1 MSRSRTP
8 ALLLFALVLVG
19 VATFAI
25 ARVRTA
31 NLRTLPYQGVLERD
45 GVRITGPVTARFGLF
60 ASAGADTS
68 CVVSNTCPLWSEEQ
82 VIDVVD
88 GTFSV
93 LLGEGTVSPVR
104 PLTSAVLASPELFL
118 AVAVK
123 AGDDPAFVALSGVDE
138 IVAAPLVQAGAAT
151 ANSFSSNLFFS
162 AKLTRFGTGYFVSE
176 AFPADWIPAAGTQVG
191 EVARLFPRQTFGVAG
206 YTCTASSLG
215 EPRVLTIQTAS
226 AGQIDVGVFNG
237 NRVSS
242 PGSFTLM
249 CHGL

>member
-8 ALLLFALVLVG
+8 ALLLFGLVLVG

-31 NLRTLPYQGVLERD
+31 NARTLPYQGVLERD

-60 ASAGADTS
+60 GSADADPS
-68 CVVSNTCPLWSEEQ
+68 CVAANTCPLWSEEQ
-82 VIDVVD
+82 VIKVVD

-93 LLGEGTVSPVR
+93 LLGEGGGR
-104 PLTSAVLASPELFL
+104 PLTSAVLTSPELFL

-123 AGDDPAFVALSGVDE
+123 AGDDPDFVALSGVDE
-138 IVAAPLVQAGAAT
+138 IVAAPLLQPGAAT
-151 ANSFSSNLFFS
+151 ASSFSSNLFFS
-162 AKLTRFGTGYFVSE
+162 AKLTRLGTEYFVSE
-176 AFPADWIPAAGTQVG
+176 AFPTDWIPAAGTQQG
-191 EVARLFPRQTFGVAG
+191 QVARLFPRQAFGVAG

-215 EPRVLTIQTAS
+215 EPRLLTIAAS
-226 AGQIDVGVFNG
+226 VGQINVGVSNG
-237 NRVSS
+237 NGASS

-249 CHGL
+249 CHGF

>member
-1 MSRSRTP
+1 MTRSRTP

-19 VATFAI
+19 VATFAV
-25 ARVRTA
+25 ARVRAA

-45 GVRITGPVTARFGLF
+45 GVRLTGAVTARFGLF
-60 ASAGADTS
+60 SSADADTS
-68 CVVSNTCPLWSEEQ
+68 CVVANTCPLWSEER

-93 LLGEGTVSPVR
+93 LLGEGGAR

-123 AGDDPAFVALSGVDE
+123 AGDDTEFVALSGVDE
-138 IVAAPLVQAGAAT
+138 IVAAPLLQPGAAT

-162 AKLTRFGTGYFVSE
+162 AKLTRSGTAYLVSD
-176 AFPADWIPAAGTQVG
+176 AFPADWIPAAGSQAG
-191 EVARLFPRQTFGVAG
+191 QVARLFPRQTFGVGG

-215 EPRVLTIQTAS
+215 APRVLTIVSAS

-237 NRVSS
+237 NSVAS

-249 CHGL
+249 CHGT